1 MIVCHCHVV
10 SDRAVRAVV
19 NAGANDL
26 DSVVSAC
33 GAGDACGG
41 CLPSIERLLAD
52 AEVAVRDPQLLVA
65 SQAHRRGARA
75 QPVLEPVAV

>member
-26 DSVVSAC
+26 DSVASAC
-33 GAGDACGG
+33 GAGNACGG

-52 AEVAVRDPQLLVA
+52 AEVAVRDPQLVA
-65 SQAHRRGARA
+65 SSPARRRGAHARSA
-75 QPVLEPVAV
+75 LEPVAV